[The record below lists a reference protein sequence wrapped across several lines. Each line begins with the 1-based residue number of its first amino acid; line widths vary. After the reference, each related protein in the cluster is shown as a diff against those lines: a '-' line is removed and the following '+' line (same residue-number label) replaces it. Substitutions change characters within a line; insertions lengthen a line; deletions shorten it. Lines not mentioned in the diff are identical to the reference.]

1 MEQPEQK
8 SKEQVIN
15 ELAALRQQ
23 LSDLEERVANIDLGL
38 ELLSVETLD
47 EPASIESLGKTSQD
61 D

>member
-1 MEQPEQK
+1 MEQSEQK
-8 SKEQVIN
+8 SKEHVIN
-15 ELAALRQQ
+15 ELA
-23 LSDLEERVANIDLGL
+23 ANIDLGL